1 MYFEFYPTG
10 EGSGHDIQSDNWPDA
25 ISECQYYN
33 RVLGIRWTG
42 LIALSNKGGIVGF
55 VQVVRFDPAA

>member
-1 MYFEFYPTG
+1 MYFEFYPMG

-33 RVLGIRWTG
+33 RVLRIR
-42 LIALSNKGGIVGF
+42 
-55 VQVVRFDPAA
+55 

>member
-1 MYFEFYPTG
+1 MYFEFYPMG
-10 EGSGHDIQSDNWPDA
+10 EGCGHAIQSDNWTDA

-42 LIALSNKGGIVGF
+42 LIAFSSEGGMAGF
-55 VQVVRFDPAA
+55 VQVGRFDPAA

>member
-1 MYFEFYPTG
+1 MYFEFYPMG
-10 EGSGHDIQSDNWPDA
+10 EGSGHAIQSDNWPDA
-25 ISECQYYN
+25 IFECQYYN
-33 RVLGIRWTG
+33 RVLGIPWTR